1 ILLYLDNLA
10 SSLTLLKKL
19 GSLYSTKDLK
29 IKLKIRLLRLTTL
42 KTSFSILTLLLR
54 LIINFLNTIKK
65 KAKSNK
71 D

>member
-19 GSLYSTKDLK
+19 RSLYSIKSLR
-29 IKLKIRLLRLTTL
+29 IKLRIRSLKLTIL
-42 KTSFSILTLLLR
+42 KTSYSILTSLLR
-54 LIINFLNTIKK
+54 LITNFLNTIRK
-65 KAKSNK
+65 KAKSDK